1 THPFVEHLNGS
12 PVHRCQHSSPAPEAP
27 MALLGYART
36 STSAQDTAR
45 QVDALEKAGC
55 ERVWQDAGVSGA
67 RASRPQLDAMLDYA
81 REGDVIVVWDLSRL
95 GRSIRQLVVLAD
107 DLRQRGIH
115 LRSLTQGIDTSAPH
129 GGLLLGLFAALAE
142 MEREVLVQR
151 TLDGLAAA
159 RARGRVGGRPP
170 VLVGERLQAA
180 QAMLAGGATKA
191 DVAR

>member
-1 THPFVEHLNGS
+1 
-12 PVHRCQHSSPAPEAP
+12 

-55 ERVWQDAGVSGA
+55 ERVWQDAGVSGT

-151 TLDGLAAA
+151 TMDGLAAA

-170 VLVGERLQAA
+170 VLAGERLQAA

-191 DVAR
+191 DVARALGISRTTVYRALEQGDLVPAS

>member
-1 THPFVEHLNGS
+1 
-12 PVHRCQHSSPAPEAP
+12 
-27 MALLGYART
+27 M
-36 STSAQDTAR
+36 
-45 QVDALEKAGC
+45 
-55 ERVWQDAGVSGA
+55 
-67 RASRPQLDAMLDYA
+67 RASRPQLDALLDYA

-107 DLRQRGIH
+107 DLRLRGVH
-115 LRSLTQGIDTSAPH
+115 LRSLSQGVDTSAPH

-170 VLVGERLQAA
+170 AVQGERLDAA
-180 QAMLAGGATKA
+180 RSMHAAGTPKAAIARALGVSRTTVQRVLTPGADTA
-191 DVAR
+191 TAGAR

>member
-1 THPFVEHLNGS
+1 
-12 PVHRCQHSSPAPEAP
+12 
-27 MALLGYART
+27 
-36 STSAQDTAR
+36 
-45 QVDALEKAGC
+45 
-55 ERVWQDAGVSGA
+55 
-67 RASRPQLDAMLDYA
+67 
-81 REGDVIVVWDLSRL
+81 
-95 GRSIRQLVVLAD
+95 

-151 TLDGLAAA
+151 TMDGLAAA

-180 QAMLAGGATKA
+180 QAMLSGGATKA
-191 DVAR
+191 DIARALNISRTTVYRALEQGDLVPAG